1 MQNSP
6 DKCVEK
12 NYLKTDIITYIPL
25 VLLVS
30 IVEIQKKKT
39 PLKIGEGWVS
49 S

>member
-12 NYLKTDIITYIPL
+12 IIEKRISLHIPL